1 MIATALDLVNADGTM
16 RPMADLNA
24 DYWTV
29 EDIADHWGVTVQ
41 TVRSYRS
48 RKRGELPE
56 ADKMFG
62 RSPVWRPSTILAFQ
76 RPGRGARTDLKDEQ
90 SAAPAARTNAEQEDG
105 ESSPPAKNG

>member
-1 MIATALDLVNADGTM
+1 
-16 RPMADLNA
+16 MADLNA

-29 EDIADHWGVTVQ
+29 EDIADHWGVAVQ

-76 RPGRGARTDLKDEQ
+76 RPGRGARTDLKDAQ
-90 SAAPAARTNAEQEDG
+90 AAAPAERANTDQADG
-105 ESSPPAKNG
+105 ERSPSVGN

>member
-76 RPGRGARTDLKDEQ
+76 RPGRGARTDLKEVGPDATTAGSGDE
-90 SAAPAARTNAEQEDG
+90 AVDAGA
-105 ESSPPAKNG
+105 